1 MFNDFLKFVN
11 LMNYPRYDYST
22 ENNLNIFEFESVGN
36 KGKIT
41 KIVQYTEM
49 TVKGYFNLGFG
60 DLDIETREVNDEII
74 TNNGD
79 GQKVLATV
87 VSTIYSVTGRN
98 PEAYIYA
105 TGSSESR
112 TRLYRMG
119 ITNNLIELKKDF
131 YVFGLKNDEEF
142 EPFIIGED
150 YLGFL
155 VKRKKKNI

>member
-1 MFNDFLKFVN
+1 MK
-11 LMNYPRYDYST
+11 YPRYEYST
-22 ENNLNIFEFESVGN
+22 ESELNIYEFESVGR

-41 KIVQYTEM
+41 KIIQYTEM
-49 TVKGYFNLGFG
+49 SIKGYYNLGFG
-60 DLDIETREVNDEII
+60 DLDIKTKEINDEIV

-87 VSTIYSVTGRN
+87 VSTIYSFTGKN

-119 ITNNLIELKKDF
+119 ISNNLEELKKDF
-131 YVFGLKNDEEF
+131 YVFGLRNDEEF
-142 EPFIIGED
+142 EHFIVGED

-155 VKRKKKNI
+155 VTRKN

>member
-1 MFNDFLKFVN
+1 
-11 LMNYPRYDYST
+11 MNYPRYEYST
-22 ENNLNIFEFESVGN
+22 ENELNIFEFVSVGN

-49 TVKGYFNLGFG
+49 SVKGYYNLGFG
-60 DLDIETREVNDEII
+60 DLNLETREVNDEIT

-87 VSTIYSVTGRN
+87 VSTIYSFTGKYPN
-98 PEAYIYA
+98 AYIYA
-105 TGSSESR
+105 TGSSEAR

-119 ITNNLIELKKDF
+119 ITNNLEELKKDF
-131 YVFGLKNDEEF
+131 HVFGLRNDEVF
-142 EPFIIGED
+142 EPFIVGED

-155 VKRKKKNI
+155 VTRK

>member
-1 MFNDFLKFVN
+1 
-11 LMNYPRYDYST
+11 MNYPRYDYSA
-22 ENNLNIFEFESVGN
+22 ENELNIFEFDSIGN
-36 KGKIT
+36 KGRIT

-49 TVKGYFNLGFG
+49 SVKGYYNLGFG
-60 DLDIETREVNDEII
+60 DLDIETREINDEII

-87 VSTIYSVTGRN
+87 VSTMYAFTGKN
-98 PEAYIYA
+98 PDAYIYA

-119 ITNNLIELKKDF
+119 ITNNLEELKKDF
-131 YVFGLKNDEEF
+131 YVFGLRNDQEF
-142 EPFIIGED
+142 EPFIVGED

-155 VKRKKKNI
+155 VTRKK

>member
-1 MFNDFLKFVN
+1 
-11 LMNYPRYDYST
+11 MNYPRYEYSA
-22 ENNLNIFEFESVGN
+22 ENELNIFEFESIGN

-49 TVKGYFNLGFG
+49 SVKGYYNLGFG
-60 DLDIETREVNDEII
+60 DLDIETREINDEII

-87 VSTIYSVTGRN
+87 VSTMYSFTGNN

-119 ITNNLIELKKDF
+119 ITNNLEELKKDF
-131 YVFGLKNDEEF
+131 YVFGLRNDEEF
-142 EPFIIGED
+142 EPFIVGED

-155 VKRKKKNI
+155 VTRKN

>member
-1 MFNDFLKFVN
+1 
-11 LMNYPRYDYST
+11 MNYPRYEYSA
-22 ENNLNIFEFESVGN
+22 EIDLNIFEFDSVGN

-49 TVKGYFNLGFG
+49 SVKGYYNLGFG
-60 DLDIETREVNDEII
+60 DLNHETREINDEII

-87 VSTIYSVTGRN
+87 VSTMYAFTGKN

-119 ITNNLIELKKDF
+119 ITNNLEELKKDF
-131 YVFGLKNDEEF
+131 YVFGLRNDEEF
-142 EPFIIGED
+142 EPYIVGED

-155 VKRKKKNI
+155 VTRKN

>member
-1 MFNDFLKFVN
+1 
-11 LMNYPRYDYST
+11 MNYPRYEYSA
-22 ENNLNIFEFESVGN
+22 ENELDIFEFESLGI

-49 TVKGYFNLGFG
+49 SVQGYFNLGFG
-60 DLDIETREVNDEII
+60 DLNFETREISDDII

-87 VSTIYSVTGRN
+87 VSTMYAFTGKY
-98 PEAYIYA
+98 PEAYVYA
-105 TGSSESR
+105 TGSSEAR

-119 ITNNLIELKKDF
+119 ITNNLEELKKDF
-131 YVFGLKNDEEF
+131 YVFGLKNNEEF
-142 EPFIIGED
+142 EPFIVGED

-155 VKRKKKNI
+155 VKRKN

>member
-1 MFNDFLKFVN
+1 MH
-11 LMNYPRYDYST
+11 YPRYDYSG
-22 ENNLNIFEFESVGN
+22 ENELTIFEFNSIGN

-49 TVKGYFNLGFG
+49 SVKGYFNLGFG
-60 DLDIETREVNDEII
+60 DLDIETREINDGVI

-87 VSTIYSVTGRN
+87 VSTVYAFTGKN
-98 PEAYIYA
+98 PDAYIYA

-119 ITNNLIELKKDF
+119 ITNNLEELKKDF
-131 YVFGLKNDEEF
+131 YVFGLRNDQVF
-142 EPFIIGED
+142 EPFIVGED

-155 VKRKKKNI
+155 VTRKK

>member
-1 MFNDFLKFVN
+1 
-11 LMNYPRYDYST
+11 MNYPRYEYAT
-22 ENNLNIFEFESVGN
+22 EEELNIFEFESIGL

-49 TVKGYFNLGFG
+49 SIEGYYNLGFG
-60 DLDIETREVNDEII
+60 DLDIETKEINDEVV

-87 VSTIYSVTGRN
+87 VSTIYAFTGKY
-98 PEAYIYA
+98 PDAYVYA
-105 TGSSESR
+105 TGSNEVR

-119 ITNNLIELKKDF
+119 ITNNLEELKKDF
-131 YVFGLKNDEEF
+131 HVYGLRNDEEF
-142 EPFIIGED
+142 EPFIVGED

-155 VKRKKKNI
+155 VTRKK

>member
-1 MFNDFLKFVN
+1 MSVN
-11 LMNYPRYDYST
+11 
-22 ENNLNIFEFESVGN
+22 
-36 KGKIT
+36 
-41 KIVQYTEM
+41 
-49 TVKGYFNLGFG
+49 GYYNLGFG
-60 DLDIETREVNDEII
+60 DLDLETREINDEIV

-87 VSTIYSVTGRN
+87 VSTIYSFTGKN

-119 ITNNLIELKKDF
+119 ITNNLEELKKDF
-131 YVFGLKNDEEF
+131 YVFGLRNDEEF
-142 EPFIIGED
+142 EPFIVGED

-155 VKRKKKNI
+155 VTRKK